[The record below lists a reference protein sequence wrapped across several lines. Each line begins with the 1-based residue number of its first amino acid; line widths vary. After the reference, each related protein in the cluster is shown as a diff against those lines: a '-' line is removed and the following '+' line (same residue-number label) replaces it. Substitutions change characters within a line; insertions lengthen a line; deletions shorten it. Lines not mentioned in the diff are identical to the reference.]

1 MSTKLSL
8 REALERAAASRDE
21 PLAPF
26 DSFAPNVWI
35 KPIDIPHIVSLAKA
49 MVDLGLR
56 LKYAHEAIN
65 RLAASETI
73 AIAIPGEVVAIAA
86 ALEPYGVSVTA
97 YKQEPANAMGG
108 LREPDRNI
116 R

>member
-8 REALERAAASRDE
+8 KDFLARQAEWLAE

-26 DSFAPNVWI
+26 DSLVPNVWI
-35 KPIDIPHIVSLAKA
+35 KPEHIPHTIELAKA
-49 MVDLGLR
+49 MMKLGLR

-65 RLAASETI
+65 RLAAGETV
-73 AIAIPGEVVAIAA
+73 ATAIPGEVDAIAA

-97 YKQEPANAMGG
+97 YAPEPAVAV
-108 LREPDRNI
+108 RAI

>member
-1 MSTKLSL
+1 MSMKLSL
-8 REALERAAASRDE
+8 REALERAAASKDE
-21 PLAPF
+21 PLAPL
-26 DSFAPNVWI
+26 DSVAPNVWI
-35 KPIDIPHIVSLAKA
+35 KPIDIPHIVALAKA
-49 MVDLGLR
+49 MVGLGLR

-73 AIAIPGEVVAIAA
+73 AIAIPGEVGAIAA
-86 ALEPYGVSVTA
+86 ALEPYGVIVTA
-97 YKQEPANAMGG
+97 YEQEPAVAMAG